1 MEKNNQV
8 RLWSAR
14 PAALCP
20 AQWRGLSDLLDD
32 NERRQAGR
40 FRFAA
45 DQRAYVLAH
54 GLRRLALAE
63 WLQVPAAS
71 LCFMAAAGGQPH
83 LLGAWRQPVF
93 FSHSHTREAV
103 LVALSADAVVGVDIE
118 STRGPAMDAAL
129 LDSFIAPPEE
139 AGADF
144 YFYWTA
150 LEAYWKAAGT
160 GLSAGQPRLHLARNA
175 AGHWLAAPG
184 PSITCTET
192 TARTGTTPQPMQ
204 IVPLGAPPDCR
215 ASLALGT
222 ARGRQPQAACSAG
235 WLMEER
241 DFVRDGEAL
250 AGLA

>member
-1 MEKNNQV
+1 MEKNNRV

-14 PAALCP
+14 PDTLCQ

-32 NERRQAGR
+32 NERRQACR

-54 GLRRLALAE
+54 GLRRLALAD
-63 WLQVPAAS
+63 WLNVPAAS
-71 LCFMAAAGGQPH
+71 LRFGATASGQPL
-83 LLGAWRQPVF
+83 LLGAWRQAVF

-103 LVALSADAVVGVDIE
+103 LVALSADAVVGVDVE
-118 STRGPAMDAAL
+118 STQGPAMDAAL
-129 LDSFIAPPEE
+129 LASFIAPPEV
-139 AGADF
+139 APADF
-144 YFYWTA
+144 YFHWTA

-184 PSITCTET
+184 PCVARTAT
-192 TARTGTTPQPMQ
+192 TARPMQ
-204 IVPLGAPPDCR
+204 IFPLTAPPACR

-222 ARGRQPQAACSAG
+222 PAGRQSPPAGRAG
-235 WLMEER
+235 WLIEER
-241 DFVRDGEAL
+241 DFATDGDAL
-250 AGLA
+250 PALH

>member
-1 MEKNNQV
+1 MKKNNRV

-14 PAALCP
+14 PDTLCQ

-32 NERRQAGR
+32 SERRQAGR

-71 LCFMAAAGGQPH
+71 LRFVAAPGGQPL
-83 LLGAWRQPVF
+83 LLGAWRQAVF

-103 LVALSADAVVGVDIE
+103 LVALSADAVVGVDVE

-129 LDSFIAPPEE
+129 LASFIAPPEV
-139 AGADF
+139 ATADF
-144 YFYWTA
+144 YFHWTA

-175 AGHWLAAPG
+175 AGLWLAAPG
-184 PSITCTET
+184 PSAHTSS
-192 TARTGTTPQPMQ
+192 TARPMQ
-204 IVPLGAPPDCR
+204 IVPLTAPPACR

-222 ARGRQPQAACSAG
+222 PAG
-235 WLMEER
+235 WQPPPAGSASWLIEER
-241 DFVRDGEAL
+241 DFVRDGDAL
-250 AGLA
+250 AALA